1 VNIGDKGE
9 KGAMYLFDTDI
20 ITNIFK
26 KQPFS
31 GLLTRLADT
40 PRKQQY
46 ISTVTISE
54 IVYGAYK
61 SDRPE
66 YHLSNLQNVLLPA
79 VNILGFDSKAAYA
92 CGRIRA
98 ELETSGTPLALA
110 DLEIAAISLANQLVL
125 VTGNTRHFSRISGLI
140 VENWLV

>member
-1 VNIGDKGE
+1 
-9 KGAMYLFDTDI
+9 MYLFDTDI

-54 IVYGAYK
+54 ILYGAYK

-66 YHLSNLQNVLLPA
+66 YHLSNLQNILLPA

-92 CGRIRA
+92 CGRIHA
-98 ELETSGTPLALA
+98 EMEKSGTPLALA

-125 VTGNTRHFSRISGLI
+125 VTGNTRHFSRISGLT